1 MTNITKQESKDQAE
15 GFMAW
20 RQSNKR
26 SEMTKIA
33 ASDKRYG
40 DDKYCKRV
48 EIDHAKDQ
56 MRDDMADRE
65 VRE

>member
-1 MTNITKQESKDQAE
+1 MTQITEQESKDQAE

-40 DDKYCKRV
+40 DDKYNRRV
-48 EIDHAKDQ
+48 QMDHAIDKN
-56 MRDDMADRE
+56 RDDMADRE
-65 VRE
+65 VWE